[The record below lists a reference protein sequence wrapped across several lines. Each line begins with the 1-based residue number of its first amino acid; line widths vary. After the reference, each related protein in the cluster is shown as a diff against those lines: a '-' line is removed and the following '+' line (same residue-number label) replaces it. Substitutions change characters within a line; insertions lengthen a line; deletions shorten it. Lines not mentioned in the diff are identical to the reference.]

1 MVHRMIG
8 KVVEVLQVP
17 AVGTMGRNQVEEAG
31 RGGLLGGGGGFEGG
45 WEEENQHWQG
55 RGRSFKKEGVTKCVR

>member
-31 RGGLLGGGGGFEGG
+31 RGGLLGGGGVSRGVGKRKTSTGKGG
-45 WEEENQHWQG
+45 
-55 RGRSFKKEGVTKCVR
+55 EGVSRKKG